1 MENSFSHWNS
11 KGVDVSQGPPKE
23 REGDVMRI
31 HGVINTPPV
40 LGENAPSSSRQ
51 GACVR
56 YPVHDLNPNC
66 TSKNP
71 NMTIIFFHGITY
83 GIDDNWKQTWI
94 TRPMDDKEKCIC
106 WPQMW
111 IPKDLNDNV
120 KILSLSYD
128 SNAVTS
134 VHNDVTE
141 IGRNLI
147 QSLVIDSRYEALWD
161 GPVAMVAYSFG
172 GLVLKSLVVEMHKH
186 VYQKQT
192 NELDVKAHIYCEK
205 FLKNLKGVVFYSVPH
220 AGGTQDLPKYFKWQC
235 QQIAKDT
242 TPSSLVKNMESFN
255 PKMEQLSIDF
265 KKSICENINIY
276 AFVEGLPIDNE
287 WGILVPRASA
297 IRLSKNNNYTVEDAN
312 HLTICKPPSKDHL
325 SYSKLLECLKIF
337 MKEKNTPHIPPLP
350 CYEVALEDK
359 AKAINN
365 LLQKESIVA
374 LVGMGGIGKT
384 TLSKK
389 MYHLFHNQYE
399 KSSFLEDVK
408 SKHIKDVQKK
418 LLQDLCDR
426 KLHEHE
432 DVDKYLDEIKQC
444 MITKKVLVVVD
455 DVDTTNNLGALQLLI
470 DKHATGVDCKS
481 KILVNCRNWQI
492 LKNHVKESSKVNME
506 FLEEEQARELFM
518 FHAFKHANCV
528 TNDFKNISME
538 IIKACGGLPLSLE
551 ILGCYL
557 YNICDLEIWKDALCE
572 LKGGRDITGGS
583 DNEMLWKTLRIS
595 YDHLFEKDKDMF
607 LDIACFFIG
616 FKKTT
621 FRRVYW
627 NADGSSSPMLRLQ
640 NLKDRSL
647 IKWAEDGNLYM
658 HEQLRDMGRNIA
670 TEVTVS
676 RFIWKPNIYLQ
687 KNQVVEKLEGISF
700 KGCEVLPSFF
710 QNGSKEFHNLRL
722 LDLTKASPNMVENFI
737 QNQDLNNLR
746 WLCLQEC
753 MIQKLPNNLFN
764 CCHLQVLHLT
774 KCNCLQFF
782 FNILN
787 QGLNMSVCVD
797 MEELSAS
804 FSKLNALLE
813 LNLLGCSS
821 LQELPTSIGQLNAL
835 QELNLS
841 ECSSLQKLPT
851 SIGELGALQN
861 LYLNDS
867 SSLQELPTSIGQLS
881 ALQNLYLNYCNNLQE
896 LPTFIGQLN
905 ALQNLYLSVCRKLQ
919 KLPTSI
925 GQLSA
930 LQNLDLKYCLSL
942 QELPTSIGQLSAL
955 QNLDLKHCSSLQE
968 LPTSIGELS
977 ALQNLYLNDCSNL
990 QELPPSIGQLNALQN
1005 LDLQYCSSLQELP
1018 TSIGQLGA
1026 LQNLYLNDCS
1036 SLQELPTSIG
1046 QFNALQELNLS

>member
-1 MENSFSHWNS
+1 MGNLCSHWNR

-31 HGVINTPPV
+31 HGVINTPPI

-51 GACVR
+51 GTHVS

-94 TRPMDDKEKCIC
+94 TRPMDNKEECIC

-128 SNAVTS
+128 SNVVTS

-220 AGGTQDLPKYFKWQC
+220 AGGTHDLSKYFKWQC

-470 DKHATGVDCKS
+470 DKHATDVDCKS
-481 KILVNCRNWQI
+481 KVLVNCRNWQI
-492 LKNHVKESSKVNME
+492 LKNHVRESSKVNME

-595 YDHLFEKDKDMF
+595 YNHLFEKDQDMF

-616 FKKTT
+616 FKKTM

-647 IKWAEDGNLYM
+647 IKWAKDGSFYM
-658 HEQLRDMGRNIA
+658 HEQLRNMGRNIA
-670 TEVTVS
+670 TEVTMN

-687 KNQVVEKLEGISF
+687 KNQVVKKLEGISF

-722 LDLTKASPNMVENFI
+722 LDLTKASPNM
-737 QNQDLNNLR
+737 
-746 WLCLQEC
+746 CTP
-753 MIQKLPNNLFN
+753 KPLFE
-764 CCHLQVLHLT
+764 Q
-774 KCNCLQFF
+774 
-782 FNILN
+782 
-787 QGLNMSVCVD
+787 
-797 MEELSAS
+797 
-804 FSKLNALLE
+804 LLE
-813 LNLLGCSS
+813 LARI
-821 LQELPTSIGQLNAL
+821 TYI
-835 QELNLS
+835 
-841 ECSSLQKLPT
+841 
-851 SIGELGALQN
+851 
-861 LYLNDS
+861 Y
-867 SSLQELPTSIGQLS
+867 
-881 ALQNLYLNYCNNLQE
+881 
-896 LPTFIGQLN
+896 
-905 ALQNLYLSVCRKLQ
+905 
-919 KLPTSI
+919 
-925 GQLSA
+925 
-930 LQNLDLKYCLSL
+930 
-942 QELPTSIGQLSAL
+942 
-955 QNLDLKHCSSLQE
+955 
-968 LPTSIGELS
+968 
-977 ALQNLYLNDCSNL
+977 
-990 QELPPSIGQLNALQN
+990 
-1005 LDLQYCSSLQELP
+1005 
-1018 TSIGQLGA
+1018 
-1026 LQNLYLNDCS
+1026 
-1036 SLQELPTSIG
+1036 
-1046 QFNALQELNLS
+1046 